1 MMLNTLVNGFRKMVS
16 SSLAGE
22 SEAGSWPSEF
32 TIIDVRSAGEFSC
45 DHVEGAI
52 NIEYDRIGKGIAKAC
67 ANKHR
72 RIYLYCRSGGRASM
86 ARSELIKLG
95 YTDTY
100 NAGNLRGMK
109 KILERTKAQ
118 AEKSESAQ

>member
-1 MMLNTLVNGFRKMVS
+1 MFKNLISVFQRMIPSASNV
-16 SSLAGE
+16 
-22 SEAGSWPSEF
+22 EAESWPSEF
-32 TIIDVRSAGEFSC
+32 TIIDVRSAGEFSG

-52 NIEYDRIGKGIAKAC
+52 NIEHDRIGKGIAKVC
-67 ANKHR
+67 AGKHR

-118 AEKSESAQ
+118 AMKPVPGQ